1 MGKRSAGISP
11 ATKTSITIAFTYRG
25 RPCRERVKLPPTKDN
40 LAYCHRWR
48 QGIQHE
54 IAAGTF
60 VYRRHFPNSPRAAW
74 FGERGADG
82 MTVGQLLDRWMA
94 VVSGRLSKAG
104 RMSYGS
110 AIEFHLRPRFGPTP
124 VDSLSAEQVRQWLR
138 GLRIAAKTEN
148 NILTPLRQ
156 SYRWA
161 FDEEIIEKNPLDRVR
176 SASVERRDPDPF
188 TMVEIRAILGACTKP
203 QHRALFQFA
212 FATGLRT
219 SELIALRWE
228 DVDWEKRV
236 VHVRRAKV
244 RGEIKTTKTAAGR
257 RTVDLF
263 EPALTALAELAE
275 VSGHPQGGALPV
287 GVSFYDPD
295 TRQPWPDDGPIRQAW
310 TATLERAG
318 VRYRCPYQTRHTY
331 ASMMLTA
338 GEDPTYI
345 ASQMGHRDWGMI
357 RKVYARWIP
366 GARTDAGHRGAA
378 ALAALA

>member
-40 LAYCHRWR
+40 LAYCQRWR
-48 QGIQHE
+48 KGIQHE

-94 VVSGRLSKAG
+94 GVSGRLSKAG

-124 VDSLSAEQVRQWLR
+124 IDSLSTDQVRQFLR
-138 GLRIAAKTEN
+138 TVNRSPKTQN
-148 NILTPLRQ
+148 NVLTPLRQ
-156 SYRWA
+156 AYLLA
-161 FDEEIIEKNPLDRVR
+161 FEEGFVDRNPLERVR
-176 SASVERRDPDPF
+176 AASVERRDPNPF
-188 TMVEIRAILGACTKP
+188 TVAEVRAILDSCAAP

-228 DVDWEKRV
+228 DIDWERRI
-236 VHVRRAKV
+236 VHVRRARV

-263 EPALTALAELAE
+263 APAMAVLNDCRSA
-275 VSGHPQGGALPV
+275 HWFPQGDLV
-287 GVSFYDPD
+287 FFDPE
-295 TRQPWPDDGPIRQAW
+295 TGKPWPDDAPIRRAW
-310 TATLERAG
+310 TAALERAG
-318 VRYRCPYQTRHTY
+318 VRYRCPYQSRHTY
-331 ASMMLTA
+331 ASMMLSA

-345 ASQMGHRDWGMI
+345 AAQMGHADWGMI

-366 GARTDAGHRGAA
+366 GVRADAGHRGAA